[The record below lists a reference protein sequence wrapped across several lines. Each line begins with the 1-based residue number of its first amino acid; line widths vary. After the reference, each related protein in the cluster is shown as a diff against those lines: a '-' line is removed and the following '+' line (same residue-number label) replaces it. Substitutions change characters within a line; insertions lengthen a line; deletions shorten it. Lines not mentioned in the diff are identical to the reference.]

1 MAEEKLLRQ
10 AIWRCRQIEVTDQI
24 SVSNLRVTA
33 NAGVD
38 VWGRKKPQ
46 PALLTVTVS
55 LPQPF
60 SSAAEGDVVDSSTV
74 HYGKLS
80 KSVIL
85 SIEEAAPSWL
95 SSMDLAH
102 LIEGATSATASPA
115 SLMACEVDVFYPKG
129 SMLGE
134 GAGLTY
140 SRAYGDGTISRV
152 LYLKNVRVPCLIG
165 VNSHERLMKQPIV
178 ADLWIDCLAKD
189 QSDEYTRVEQL
200 LTKAIEES
208 SFETLESLATKVV
221 SQLMDDFVRPFSPGA
236 NIRLRVTKP
245 MAVPFADAPSIEIFR
260 AFKP

>member
-10 AIWRCRQIEVTDQI
+10 AVWRCDQAKVTDQI
-24 SVSNLRVTA
+24 SVSNLQVTA

-60 SSAAEGDVVDSSTV
+60 SSAAEGDMVDSSTV
-74 HYGKLS
+74 HYGRLS
-80 KSVIL
+80 KSVI
-85 SIEEAAPSWL
+85 SSVEKAGPSWL
-95 SSMDLAH
+95 SSMDLAR
-102 LIEGATSATASPA
+102 LIEGAASATASSV
-115 SLMACEVDVFYPKG
+115 SLAACEVDVFYPKG
-129 SMLGE
+129 SMLGD

-140 SRAYGDGTISRV
+140 SKAYGDNTISRV

-165 VNSHERLMKQPIV
+165 VNSHERLMKQPVV
-178 ADLWIDCLAKD
+178 ASLWIDCLAKD
-189 QSDEYTRVEQL
+189 QTDEYIKVEQI

-208 SFETLESLATKVV
+208 SFETLESLATTVV
-221 SQLMDDFVRPFSPGA
+221 AQLMNGFVHSFSPGA

-245 MAVPFADAPSIEIFR
+245 MAVPFADAPAIEIFR